1 MTEFLTQLALRGNTI
16 FLVLVFVSTILFT
29 MAFVSLTSTWFGVR
43 RRATTHTNL
52 VTAGGSGSVQLT
64 NSENDRGVI
73 DSFLLRDEKS
83 KSELRKFLNLAGYYG
98 VRSPFWYQL
107 LRIASG
113 VAFGLTTPTW
123 AGKIWPDLP
132 FFMVAALTTF
142 VAFLGFML
150 PRSLVSLRRDR
161 LLEEHRN
168 GFPDLLDLLVICV
181 EAGIG
186 MDSAIDRVGTDL
198 QRAFPSLS
206 TNLRFMSLEMRAGRS
221 TREALS
227 NLADRLG
234 IGEARSFAMLIQ
246 QSEELGS
253 SLVQSLRVYSDE
265 MRNKRLSRAEEKA
278 HALPAKLVVPLGL
291 FIFPVL
297 LGVTI
302 FPIAIKILKAL
313 GIWN

>member
-1 MTEFLTQLALRGNTI
+1 MGLATATGPGSIAGQR
-16 FLVLVFVSTILFT
+16 LVN
-29 MAFVSLTSTWFGVR
+29 A
-43 RRATTHTNL
+43 
-52 VTAGGSGSVQLT
+52 
-64 NSENDRGVI
+64 ENDKKFF
-73 DSFLLRDEKS
+73 DAFLLRSTKS
-83 KSELRKFLNLAGYYG
+83 KSELRTFLNLAGYYG
-98 VRSPFWYQL
+98 TQTPFWYQVI
-107 LRIASG
+107 RIISG
-113 VAFGLTTPTW
+113 IAFGITTPTW
-123 AGKIWPDLP
+123 VGVVWPNLP
-132 FFMVAALTTF
+132 YPLVILLTFF

-150 PRSLVSLRRDR
+150 PRSIVSLQRDK

-198 QRAFPSLS
+198 KRAFPSLS

-234 IGEARSFAMLIQ
+234 IGEAKSFAMLVQ

-265 MRNKRLSRAEEKA
+265 MRDKRLSRAEEKA
-278 HALPAKLVVPLGL
+278 HALPAKLVLPLGL

-302 FPIAIKILKAL
+302 FPIAIKISKAM
-313 GIWN
+313 GSW

>member
-1 MTEFLTQLALRGNTI
+1 METLLKSIAQQGNTL
-16 FLVLVFVSTILFT
+16 FLGAVFLSAILFT
-29 MAFVSLTSTWFGVR
+29 VALVNLTTTWFGVR
-43 RRATTHTNL
+43 RRATSSMGL
-52 VTAGGSGSVQLT
+52 AAGGSAHPHQLVRDAKDK
-64 NSENDRGVI
+64 SILDA
-73 DSFLLRDEKS
+73 FLMRDEKS

-98 VRSPFWYQL
+98 AQTPFWYQVI
-107 LRIASG
+107 RIVSG
-113 VAFGLTTPTW
+113 LVFGLTTPTW
-123 AGKIWPDLP
+123 ADKVWPNLP
-132 FFMVAALTTF
+132 FPLLLLLTAF
-142 VAFLGFML
+142 VALLGFML
-150 PRSLVSLRRDR
+150 PRSIVSLQRDK

-198 QRAFPSLS
+198 KRSYPSLS

-221 TREALS
+221 TREALG

-234 IGEARSFAMLIQ
+234 IGEARSFAMLVQ

-265 MRNKRLSRAEEKA
+265 MRSKRLSRAEEKA
-278 HALPAKLVVPLGL
+278 HALPAKLVIPLGL

-297 LGVTI
+297 LGVTV

-313 GIWN
+313 DNW